1 MTREELLVI
10 KNRLANTTPG
20 AWEIDESTD
29 DRRYVTDVWIDGED
43 NGLIEIHRL
52 GEAQKYNDA
61 EFIGYAKQ
69 DMATLINELERYRAA
84 LVKIAYTPKFE
95 TLADVE
101 AFADEVL
108 EKDTAA
114 YIKGKC

>member
-61 EFIGYAKQ
+61 EFIGYAKE
-69 DMATLINELERYRAA
+69 DMTKLINELERCRTSLMKLGMYS
-84 LVKIAYTPKFE
+84 
-95 TLADVE
+95 E
-101 AFADEVL
+101 A
-108 EKDTAA
+108 
-114 YIKGKC
+114 